1 MSYILIKWVKF
12 MSKIWGAM
20 LCISI
25 IIAVFFGNPDSVISS
40 IMDSGKSAVEN
51 VITLIGMMCFWSG
64 IFNIFEKTSV
74 IKKLSKVFSK
84 TVGCLF
90 SKDNLSNASKEYMCM
105 NITTNIIGVGNA
117 ATVNGIKAI
126 KSLHEDNNK
135 KDIPSNNMTTF
146 VLLNTAS
153 LQLIPSSM
161 IALRAMYG
169 SSNPTSIVIP
179 VWIVTGLSLIAGI
192 ISIKI
197 LNKRM

>member
-64 IFNIFEKTSV
+64 ISNIFEKTSV
-74 IKKLSKVFSK
+74 IKKLSKIFSK
-84 TVGCLF
+84 TVGFLF

>member
-84 TVGCLF
+84 TVGFLF